1 MKKVK
6 ERKNRK
12 TFSEFL
18 EKQTDMPPVSLS
30 DIPYIEISGRKHI
43 ELDGVHKILEYNEEK
58 IKIRFR
64 KATVSFIGEGMFISN
79 FSGKTAMIEGQ
90 LTSVVFE
97 N

>member
-1 MKKVK
+1 MRKLK
-6 ERKNRK
+6 ERKNKK

-18 EKQTDMPPVSLS
+18 EKQTDMPPVSLA

-43 ELDGVHKILEYNEEK
+43 ELDGVHKILEYSGEK

-64 KATVSFIGEGMFISN
+64 KATVSFSGEGLFISN
-79 FSGKTAMIEGQ
+79 FSGRTAIIKGR

>member
-1 MKKVK
+1 M
-6 ERKNRK
+6 RKIRETTNNK
-12 TFSEFL
+12 TFSDFL

-43 ELDGVHKILEYNEEK
+43 ELDGVHKILEYSNEK

-64 KATVSFIGEGMFISN
+64 KVSVSFNGEGLFISN
-79 FSGKTAMIEGQ
+79 FSGKTAIIEGK
-90 LTSVVFE
+90 LETVVFE

>member
-1 MKKVK
+1 MRKVK
-6 ERKNRK
+6 ERKHRK
-12 TFSEFL
+12 TFSDFL

-43 ELDGVHKILEYNEEK
+43 ELDGVHKILHYSGEI

-64 KATVSFIGEGMFISN
+64 KATVSFNGEGLFISN
-79 FSGKTAMIEGQ
+79 FSGKTAIIEGF

>member
-1 MKKVK
+1 MRKVK
-6 ERKNRK
+6 EKKNKK
-12 TFSEFL
+12 TFSDFL

-43 ELDGVHKILEYNEEK
+43 ELDGVHKILEYSDEK

-64 KATVSFIGEGMFISN
+64 KATVSFIGNGLFISN
-79 FSGKTAMIEGQ
+79 FSSKNAIIEGE
-90 LTSVVFE
+90 LVSLVFE